1 MRALTACCRSAST
14 FRRSLKRRNLF
25 LPSVASPS
33 DPAALGHILP
43 ERLEMDGVGAVAQLG
58 ERCPRTAEVRGSNP
72 LRSTNPGLHTAA
84 AHRVHFDWFEGIAA
98 FWGRRGSGDYGA
110 IGYVYDWA

>member
-33 DPAALGHILP
+33 DPVTPGHILP
-43 ERLEMDGVGAVAQLG
+43 ERLEMDGIGAVAQLG

-72 LRSTNPGLHTAA
+72 LRSTNPGLHKAVA
-84 AHRVHFDWFEGIAA
+84 RGVHFDWFEGIAA
-98 FWGRRGSGDYGA
+98 FRGIRGSGDHRA
-110 IGYVYDWA
+110 IENG